1 MLGRL
6 LLLNQTVDLLTVGT
20 DVRPGIHQIL
30 GAQGRIVGQK
40 LGLAYP
46 TSTVLLQHPD
56 RDPGAHDA
64 WIAALHTRDALEAG
78 EDLTD
83 VSDENL
89 EELGLL
95 GRGHL
100 CNQRLCLLEGS
111 H

>member
-1 MLGRL
+1 MVLDL
-6 LLLNQTVDLLTVGT
+6 LVDLVTMCSDIG
-20 DVRPGIHQIL
+20 PGVHEIL
-30 GAQGRIVGQK
+30 GTQSRVVGQK
-40 LGLAYP
+40 VSLARAE
-46 TSTVLLQHPD
+46 SAVLLQEPD
-56 RDPGAHDA
+56 GDPGPNDA
-64 WIAALHTRDALEAG
+64 RIAALHTRDALDAG

-100 CNQRLCLLEGS
+100 CNQRLCRLEGS